1 MVKYITIYIKN
12 DQISLIP
19 GDALRHNETGRIFI
33 VHHVIHVRNNTTKVY
48 LTYIGDDAKGMFGA
62 FSSYSH
68 FDSCFNYVEHI

>member
-12 DQISLIP
+12 DKIILIT

-33 VHHVIHVRNNTTKVY
+33 VHHVITVRNNSTKVY
-48 LTYIGDDAKGMFGA
+48 LTYIGDDANGLFGA

-68 FDSCFNYVEHI
+68 FNSCFNHVEHI